1 MTDAELGAYLRPFL
15 PLLVSALKHAV
26 VMVEPVTGCDDCS
39 RVAFTGPGVQ
49 CDACAEDARL
59 RVEYGELLAA
69 IQETSGTEGNDGE

>member
-26 VMVEPVTGCDDCS
+26 VMVEPVLGCEEC
-39 RVAFTGPGVQ
+39 ALIPGTQ
-49 CDACAEDARL
+49 CEPCAEDTRL